1 MTTGHIGDAM
11 NMNTSANNVTNTD
24 AYRQFSAGLEL
35 QRRAY
40 HANPVPT
47 LEQRLADLDAL
58 KALIRDNEAAL
69 VAAVNAD
76 YGSRSRF
83 ETRFSEILMVL
94 EDINRTKK
102 QLKKWL
108 KPQRRHIDRL
118 LFPTSSCMVLPQ
130 PIGVVG
136 VIVPWNFPIMLALAP
151 VVSIIA
157 AGNRA
162 MVKMSENSEQL
173 ALLLIKLVPQY
184 FRSDKLQFFADN
196 NGSGPAFSAQPFDH
210 LFFTGSAQTGRAVM
224 ANAAQNLTPVTLEL
238 GGKSPAVV
246 AADFPLHK
254 AADRILWAKAFNAGQ
269 ICTNVDYLFLPQ
281 GSEQQFT
288 ELALQLI
295 AQRYPDINH
304 NDYTAIIDE
313 RAYQRLQNTLDDAI
327 AKGAQAVN
335 LMPGQIA
342 EPNSRKFPLT
352 LLFNVSDDMLVMQR
366 EIFGPL
372 LPVISYQHES
382 EVVSYI
388 NARPRPLAFYPFSQN
403 KALQQFYLQQVM
415 SGGVTINHAIL
426 HVSQH
431 DLPFGGIG
439 ASGMGHYH
447 GYEGFITFSKLR
459 PVFKQGIY
467 NSVSMLLPPYGKL
480 AEKMTDWLIKFK
492 G

>member
-1 MTTGHIGDAM
+1 M
-11 NMNTSANNVTNTD
+11 SAVPAAEAINHPAYQRFAECLVMQRN
-24 AYRQFSAGLEL
+24 AYRAD
-35 QRRAY
+35 
-40 HANPVPT
+40 PVPT
-47 LEQRLADLDAL
+47 LAQRRTDLSLLAKLVSE
-58 KALIRDNEAAL
+58 NEAAL

-76 YGSRSRF
+76 YGSRCRF

-94 EDINRTKK
+94 EDIKRSKK
-102 QLKKWL
+102 LLKKWL

-118 LFPTSSCMVLPQ
+118 LFPTSSCRVIPQ
-130 PIGVVG
+130 PVGVVG
-136 VIVPWNFPIMLALAP
+136 IIVPWNFPIMLSLAP
-151 VVSIIA
+151 VVAAFA

-162 MVKMSENSEQL
+162 MVKMSENSAHL
-173 ALLLIKLVPQY
+173 AQLLITLSAKY
-184 FRSDKLQFFADN
+184 FPADKLAFFSDD

-224 ANAAQNLTPVTLEL
+224 ANAAKNLTPVTLEL

-269 ICTNVDYLFLPQ
+269 ICTNVDYLYLPQ
-281 GSEQQFT
+281 GTEQAFT
-288 ELALQLI
+288 DIAQQLI
-295 AQRYPDINH
+295 AARYPDINS

-313 RAYQRLQNTLDDAI
+313 RAYQRLQATLDDAI
-327 AKGAQAVN
+327 AKGATAVN
-335 LMPGQIA
+335 LMPGQTA
-342 EPNSRKFPLT
+342 LPGSRKFPLT

-372 LPVISYQHES
+372 LPIKTYQQADEVIA
-382 EVVSYI
+382 YI
-388 NARPRPLAFYPFSQN
+388 NSKPRPLAFYPFTN
-403 KALQQFYLQQVM
+403 DKALQQRYITQVM

-426 HVSQH
+426 HVGQH

-439 ASGMGHYH
+439 DSGMGHYH
-447 GYEGFITFSKLR
+447 GYEGFLTFSKLR
-459 PVFKQGIY
+459 PVFQQGAY

-480 AEKMTDWLIKFK
+480 AEKMTDWLIKLK

>member
-1 MTTGHIGDAM
+1 M
-11 NMNTSANNVTNTD
+11 SAVPAAEAINHPAYQRFAECLVMQRN
-24 AYRQFSAGLEL
+24 AYRAD
-35 QRRAY
+35 
-40 HANPVPT
+40 PVPT
-47 LEQRLADLDAL
+47 LAQRRTDLSLLAKLVSE
-58 KALIRDNEAAL
+58 NEAAL

-76 YGSRSRF
+76 YGSRCRF

-94 EDINRTKK
+94 EDIKRSKK
-102 QLKKWL
+102 LLKKWL

-118 LFPTSSCMVLPQ
+118 LFPTSSCRVIPQ
-130 PIGVVG
+130 PVGVVG
-136 VIVPWNFPIMLALAP
+136 IIVPWNFPIMLSLAP
-151 VVSIIA
+151 VVAAFA

-162 MVKMSENSEQL
+162 MVKMSENSAHLSQL
-173 ALLLIKLVPQY
+173 LSKLSAKY
-184 FRSDKLQFFADN
+184 FPADKLAFFSDD

-224 ANAAQNLTPVTLEL
+224 ANAAKNLTPVTLEL

-269 ICTNVDYLFLPQ
+269 ICTNVDYLYLPQ
-281 GSEQQFT
+281 GTEQAFT
-288 ELALQLI
+288 DIAQQLI
-295 AQRYPDINH
+295 AARYPDINS

-313 RAYQRLQNTLDDAI
+313 RAYQRLQATLDDAI
-327 AKGAQAVN
+327 AKGATAVN
-335 LMPGQIA
+335 LMPGQTA
-342 EPNSRKFPLT
+342 APGSRKFPLT

-372 LPVISYQHES
+372 LPIKTYQQADEVIA
-382 EVVSYI
+382 YI
-388 NARPRPLAFYPFSQN
+388 NSKPRPLAFYPFTN
-403 KALQQFYLQQVM
+403 DKALQQRYIAQVM

-426 HVSQH
+426 HVGQH

-439 ASGMGHYH
+439 DSGMGHYH
-447 GYEGFITFSKLR
+447 GYEGFLTLSKLR
-459 PVFKQGIY
+459 PVFQQGAY

-480 AEKMTDWLIKFK
+480 AEKMTDWLIKLK

>member
-1 MTTGHIGDAM
+1 M
-11 NMNTSANNVTNTD
+11 SAVTAAEAINHPAYQRFAECLVMQRN
-24 AYRQFSAGLEL
+24 AYRAD
-35 QRRAY
+35 
-40 HANPVPT
+40 PVPT
-47 LEQRLADLDAL
+47 LAQRRTDLSLLAKLVSE
-58 KALIRDNEAAL
+58 NEAAL

-76 YGSRSRF
+76 YGSRCRF

-94 EDINRTKK
+94 EDIKRSKK
-102 QLKKWL
+102 LLKKWL

-118 LFPTSSCMVLPQ
+118 LFPTSSCRVIPQ
-130 PIGVVG
+130 PVGVVG
-136 VIVPWNFPIMLALAP
+136 IIVPWNFPIMLSLAP
-151 VVSIIA
+151 VVAAFA

-162 MVKMSENSEQL
+162 MVKMSENSAHLSQL
-173 ALLLIKLVPQY
+173 LSKLSAKY
-184 FRSDKLQFFADN
+184 FPADKLAFFSDD

-224 ANAAQNLTPVTLEL
+224 ANAAKNLTPVTLEL

-269 ICTNVDYLFLPQ
+269 ICTNVDYLYLPQ
-281 GSEQQFT
+281 GTEQAFT
-288 ELALQLI
+288 DIAKQLI
-295 AQRYPDINH
+295 AERYPDINS

-313 RAYQRLQNTLDDAI
+313 RAYQRLQATLDDAI
-327 AKGAQAVN
+327 AKGATAVN
-335 LMPGQIA
+335 LMPGQTA
-342 EPNSRKFPLT
+342 APGSRKFPLT

-372 LPVISYQHES
+372 LPIKTYQQADEVIA
-382 EVVSYI
+382 YI
-388 NARPRPLAFYPFSQN
+388 NSKPRPLAFYPFTN
-403 KALQQFYLQQVM
+403 DKALQQRYIAQVM

-426 HVSQH
+426 HVGQH

-439 ASGMGHYH
+439 DSGMGHYH
-447 GYEGFITFSKLR
+447 GYEGFLTLSKLR
-459 PVFKQGIY
+459 PVFQQGAY

-480 AEKMTDWLIKFK
+480 AEKMTDWLIKLK

>member
-1 MTTGHIGDAM
+1 MYQTNAIADH
-11 NMNTSANNVTNTD
+11 TSANPAQTSPAFD
-24 AYRQFSAGLEL
+24 QFATALTL

-40 HANPVPT
+40 HADPVPT
-47 LEQRLADLDAL
+47 LQQRLATLDAL

-76 YGSRSRF
+76 YGSRCRF

-94 EDINRTKK
+94 EDIGRTQK

-108 KPQRRHIDRL
+108 KPQKRHIDRL
-118 LFPTSSCMVLPQ
+118 LFPTSSCVVVPQ
-130 PIGVVG
+130 PLGVVG
-136 VIVPWNFPIMLALAP
+136 VIVPWNFPIMLSLSPLVA
-151 VVSIIA
+151 IFA

-162 MVKMSENSEQL
+162 MIKMSENSEQL
-173 ALLLIKLVPQY
+173 AQLLIKLVPQY
-184 FRSDKLQFFADN
+184 FPAEKLQVFADN
-196 NGSGPAFSAQPFDH
+196 GGSGPAFSAQPFDH

-224 ANAAQNLTPVTLEL
+224 ASAAKNLTPVTLEL

-281 GSEQQFT
+281 GSEQAFT
-288 ELALQLI
+288 GLALQLV
-295 AQRYPDINH
+295 AKRYPDINS

-313 RAYQRLQNTLDDAI
+313 RAYQRLQHTLDDAI
-327 AKGAQAVN
+327 AKGATAVN
-335 LMPGQIA
+335 LMPGQT
-342 EPNSRKFPLT
+342 PTPGLRKFPLT
-352 LLFNVSDDMLVMQR
+352 LLFNVSDDMQVMQR

-372 LPVISYQHES
+372 LPVKSYTDVA
-382 EVVSYI
+382 EVVNYI
-388 NARPRPLAFYPFSQN
+388 NARPRPLAFYPFTHDS
-403 KALQQFYLQQVM
+403 ALQQRYINEVM

-426 HVSQH
+426 HVGQH

-439 ASGMGHYH
+439 DSGMGHYH
-447 GYEGFITFSKLR
+447 GYEGFVTFSKLR
-459 PVFKQGIY
+459 PVFKQGAY

>member
-1 MTTGHIGDAM
+1 MSEQPAVNPATPAAQHPSFARLAQGLAIQ
-11 NMNTSANNVTNTD
+11 
-24 AYRQFSAGLEL
+24 RQ
-35 QRRAY
+35 AY

-47 LEQRLADLDAL
+47 LAQRLADLDAL
-58 KALIRDNEAAL
+58 KALVRDNEAAL

-76 YGSRSRF
+76 YGSRCRF

-94 EDINRTKK
+94 EDIARTKK

-118 LFPTSSCMVLPQ
+118 LFPTSGCKVLPQ
-130 PIGVVG
+130 PLGVVG
-136 VIVPWNFPIMLALAP
+136 VIVPWNFPIMLSLSPLVA
-151 VVSIIA
+151 IFA
-157 AGNRA
+157 AGNNA

-173 ALLLIKLVPQY
+173 AQLLIKLVPQY
-184 FRSDKLQFFADN
+184 FQPTKLQVFADDA
-196 NGSGPAFSAQPFDH
+196 GSGPAFSAQPFDH

-224 ANAAQNLTPVTLEL
+224 ASAAQNLTPVTLEL

-246 AADFPLHK
+246 APDFPLDK

-288 ELALQLI
+288 ELALKLV
-295 AQRYPDINH
+295 AQRYPDINS
-304 NDYTAIIDE
+304 NDYTAIIDQ
-313 RAYQRLQNTLDDAI
+313 RAYQRLQATLDDAI
-327 AKGAQAVN
+327 AKGATAVN

-342 EPNSRKFPLT
+342 DPALRKFPLT

-372 LPVISYQHES
+372 LPVKSYQQS
-382 EVVSYI
+382 ADVISYI
-388 NARPRPLAFYPFSQN
+388 NSKPRPLAFYPFSHD
-403 KALQQFYLQQVM
+403 KALQQHYISQIM
-415 SGGVTINHAIL
+415 SGGVTVNHAIL
-426 HVSQH
+426 HVGQH
-431 DLPFGGIG
+431 DLPFGGVG
-439 ASGMGHYH
+439 DSGMGHYH
-447 GYEGFITFSKLR
+447 GYEGFLTFSKLR
-459 PVFKQGIY
+459 PVFYQGAY

-480 AEKMTDWLIKFK
+480 AEKMTDWLIKLK

>member
-1 MTTGHIGDAM
+1 M
-11 NMNTSANNVTNTD
+11 NQPVTVSNNHP
-24 AYRQFSAGLEL
+24 AFARFAACLAQ
-35 QRRAY
+35 QRGAY

-47 LEQRLADLDAL
+47 LAQRLADLDAL
-58 KALIRDNEAAL
+58 KALIRDNEPAL
-69 VAAVNAD
+69 VEAVNAD
-76 YGSRSRF
+76 YGSRCRF

-108 KPQRRHIDRL
+108 KPQQRHIDRL
-118 LFPTSSCMVLPQ
+118 LFPTSSCSVIPQ
-130 PIGVVG
+130 PLGVVG
-136 VIVPWNFPIMLALAP
+136 VIVPWNFPIMLSLAP
-151 VVSIIA
+151 LVAIFA

-162 MVKMSENSEQL
+162 MVKMSENSAQL
-173 ALLLIKLVPQY
+173 TKLLIELTPKY
-184 FRSDKLQFFADN
+184 FSSDKLQFFADD

-224 ANAAQNLTPVTLEL
+224 ASAAKNLTPVTLEL

-246 AADFPLHK
+246 APDFALDK

-269 ICTNVDYLFLPQ
+269 ICTNVDYLFLPA
-281 GSEQQFT
+281 GTEQAFT
-288 ELALQLI
+288 ELALKLV
-295 AQRYPDINH
+295 AQRYPDINS

-313 RAYQRLQNTLDDAI
+313 RAYQRLQATLGDAI
-327 AKGAQAVN
+327 SKGATAVN
-335 LMPGQIA
+335 LMPGQTA
-342 EPNSRKFPLT
+342 APGLRKFPLT
-352 LLFNVSDDMLVMQR
+352 LLFNVSDEMQVMQR

-372 LPVISYQHES
+372 LPIKTYSDAGEVIA
-382 EVVSYI
+382 YI
-388 NARPRPLAFYPFSQN
+388 NSKPRPLAFYPFTHD
-403 KALQQFYLQQVM
+403 KALQQRYLAEVM

-426 HVSQH
+426 HVGQH

-439 ASGMGHYH
+439 DSGMGHYH

-459 PVFKQGIY
+459 PVFKQGAY

-480 AEKMTDWLIKFK
+480 AEKMTDWLIKLK